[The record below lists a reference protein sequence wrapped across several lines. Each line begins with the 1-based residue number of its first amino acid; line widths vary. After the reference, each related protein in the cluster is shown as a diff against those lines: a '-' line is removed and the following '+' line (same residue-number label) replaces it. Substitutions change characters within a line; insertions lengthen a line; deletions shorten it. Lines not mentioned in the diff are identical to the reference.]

1 MIKCDG
7 AELKI
12 TGNIETTIGPELVQI
27 IGGIY
32 DALRTEVGDAEAGAF
47 IDICVNSALLR
58 MPDEMKAKVDEK
70 ARQMEHLTED
80 EILKHFG
87 FCQ

>member
-32 DALRTEVGDAEAGAF
+32 DALRTEAGAF

-58 MPDEMKAKVDEK
+58 VPDEMKAKVDEK